1 MSSREFDVAV
11 IGGGIVGLA
20 TAEALLSVEGG
31 RRPSL
36 VVLEA
41 EDRLAAHQSGR
52 NSGVIHSGLPYAPGS
67 LKARLATA
75 GRDLMYRFCAE
86 EGIAHQ
92 RCGKL
97 VVAVDEEELPRLDEL
112 ECRGRAN
119 GLTGLTRL
127 GPEELRE
134 REPHAAGRAAL
145 WVPETGIVDYAE
157 VSRAL
162 GRRVRLADGE
172 VRTGSRVLG
181 IDRDPGAGGAR
192 AGGAPPCWVLT
203 TRAGEVRARWLVN
216 CAGLQSDR
224 VARLAGHRP
233 EVRIVPF
240 RGDYY
245 ELVAER
251 RHLVRGPIY
260 PVADPALPFLGV
272 HFTPTIDGAVEVGPN
287 ARPVAGRHGYRGEA
301 LSPVEAMRDAAATL
315 GWPGSWRLWARY
327 WRVGL
332 AEVVRSASRHAFAR
346 AARRLVPE
354 IEAADLVRG
363 TSGIRAQALDGEG
376 KLVDDFRFAFGEGE
390 IHVLNAPSPAATA
403 SLAIGRE
410 IAGHVELD

>member
-1 MSSREFDVAV
+1 MPEHEFDVAV

-20 TAEALLSVEGG
+20 TARALLAGEGG

-41 EDRLAAHQSGR
+41 EDRLAAHQTGR

-75 GRDLMYRFCAE
+75 GRDLMYEFCAE
-86 EGIAHQ
+86 EGIPHQ
-92 RCGKL
+92 PCGKV
-97 VVAVDEEELPRLDEL
+97 VVAVDEEEVPRLDEL
-112 ECRGRAN
+112 ERRGRAN
-119 GLTGLTRL
+119 GLAGLTRL
-127 GPEELRE
+127 GPEELAE

-157 VSRAL
+157 VARAL
-162 GRRVRLADGE
+162 GRGVRAADGE
-172 VRTGSRVLG
+172 VRTGSRVLA
-181 IDRDPGAGGAR
+181 INRDRQGDGGA
-192 AGGAPPCWVLT
+192 APRWVLT

-224 VARLAGHRP
+224 VARLAGHVP

-245 ELVAER
+245 ELVPER
-251 RHLVRGPIY
+251 RGLVRHPIY

-272 HFTPTIDGAVEVGPN
+272 HFTPTVDGKVEVGPN

-301 LSPVEAMRDAAATL
+301 PGLGEALRDAVATL
-315 GWPGSWRLWARY
+315 GWAGSWKLWARY
-327 WRVGL
+327 WRLGVT
-332 AEVVRSASRHAFAR
+332 EVVRSASRHAFAR

-354 IEAADLVRG
+354 VTAADLVRG
-363 TSGIRAQALDGEG
+363 ASGIRAQALDREG
-376 KLVDDFRFAFGEGE
+376 KLVDDFRFVFGEGE
-390 IHVLNAPSPAATA
+390 VHVLNAPSPAATA

-410 IAGHVELD
+410 IAGHVDLG